1 MKAVLLFAALCILI
15 ESHLVVWSLS
25 HHQIMHNAIYEYTLW
40 LTGPHSLPSQT
51 NSPILIPSNSVAA
64 WSQRPTPVL
73 PAYSELCT
81 PSDLLLM
88 PLVVPFTHSGGVES
102 ENGSIS
108 SNIPILFGTMTISLI
123 TLGYL
128 WDRHLRGLTPDLR
141 RFEISLLHLDLT
153 LLILLPLP
161 AVIAVSTRFYL
172 LSSGSALPIVSTPM
186 LLAIGA
192 LSLTL
197 YPLVYLHLRWRRSTR
212 FAGANAEPMHCN
224 HCGYPLD
231 EFTRCPECG
240 TDRGSDSKGRLSRG
254 RRRVLMFG
262 YTAVPTILV
271 APFWLSWIDM
281 GFKWF
286 WSAI

>member
-25 HHQIMHNAIYEYTLW
+25 HHQIIHKSIYEYTLL
-40 LTGPHSLPSQT
+40 LTGPHSLLSQT
-51 NSPILIPSNSVAA
+51 NSPVLIPSNSVAA
-64 WSQRPTPVL
+64 WSQRPIPVL
-73 PAYSELCT
+73 PAYFELRT

-88 PLVVPFTHSGGVES
+88 PLIVPFTHSGGVES
-102 ENGSIS
+102 KDGSFS
-108 SNIPILFGTMTISLI
+108 SNIPIFFVTMTISLI
-123 TLGYL
+123 SLGYL

-141 RFEISLLHLDLT
+141 RFEISLLYLDLT

-172 LSSGSALPIVSTPM
+172 LSSGSALPIVSTST

-192 LSLTL
+192 FSLTL
-197 YPLVYLHLRWRRSTR
+197 YPLVYLHLRWRRPTR
-212 FAGANAEPMHCN
+212 CNGANAEPMHCN
-224 HCGYPLD
+224 RCGYPLD
-231 EFTRCPECG
+231 EFPRCPECG
-240 TDRGSDSKGRLSRG
+240 TDRESDSKGRLSRG

-262 YTAVPTILV
+262 YSAVPIILV

-281 GFKWF
+281 GFAWLQ
-286 WSAI
+286 SAI